1 MAAVAILIPAI
12 FVRFVLQIGPF
23 EFAEGILQARI
34 DIVFA
39 RRCQQIGRQR
49 MWAIIGGVGDA
60 AG

>member
-12 FVRFVLQIGPF
+12 FVRFVLKIGPF

-39 RRCQQIGRQR
+39 RRCQQIGSNRPIVT
-49 MWAIIGGVGDA
+49 AGYA
-60 AG
+60 A